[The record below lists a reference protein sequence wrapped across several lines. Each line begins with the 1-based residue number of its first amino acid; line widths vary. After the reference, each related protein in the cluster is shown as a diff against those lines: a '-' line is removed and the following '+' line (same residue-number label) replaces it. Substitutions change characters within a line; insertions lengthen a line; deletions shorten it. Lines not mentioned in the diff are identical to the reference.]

1 MNALTKQTRLL
12 ADTLAQTEASPR
24 EGQRRLYA
32 AIALYGFS
40 DSVSVDHAFEAFFA
54 DKPAYWTTADYHSQR
69 AIGLMDDLNRG
80 CEFGIALAANY
91 PAHCTKYRPAA
102 LDTLVPL
109 NIKAAR
115 ALVKAY
121 DALGIWR
128 EAEELEQ
135 RRERDMRR
143 AA

>member
-1 MNALTKQTRLL
+1 MNALTRTYSDFASALTGSEK
-12 ADTLAQTEASPR
+12 SPR

-40 DSVSVDHAFEAFFA
+40 DSVSVDHAFEAYFE

-69 AIGLMDDLNRG
+69 AIGLMDALNRG

-91 PAHCTKYRPAA
+91 PAHCTKYRPSA

-109 NIKAAR
+109 NIKAAN

-128 EAEELEQ
+128 DVEELEA
-135 RRERDMRR
+135 RRRRDVRR

>member
-1 MNALTKQTRLL
+1 MNALPKQTSLL
-12 ADTLAQTEASPR
+12 IGTLVQIEISPL
-24 EGQRRLYA
+24 EGRRRLYA
-32 AIALYGFS
+32 AISLYGFS
-40 DSVSVDHAFEAFFA
+40 DAVSMDHALEAFFE

-91 PAHCTKYRPAA
+91 PAHCTHYRPSA

-109 NIKAAR
+109 NIKAAN

-128 EAEELEQ
+128 DAEELEQ

>member
-1 MNALTKQTRLL
+1 MNALTRTYSGVAAVLTGSEK
-12 ADTLAQTEASPR
+12 SPR

-40 DSVSVDHAFEAFFA
+40 DSVSVDHAFEAYFE

-69 AIGLMDDLNRG
+69 AIGLMDALNRG

-109 NIKAAR
+109 NIKAANE
-115 ALVKAY
+115 LVKAY

-128 EAEELEQ
+128 DVEELEA